1 MLSQCN
7 LAARSVARTAGF
19 RQVFRRA
26 YSKSVVLKPGD
37 QLQGYKVT
45 ETRTVPEL
53 QLTAIQLQHEKTG
66 AQHLHVERDDTN
78 NVFAVGFSTP
88 VSDSTG
94 VPHILEHTTLC
105 GSQKYPVRDPFFKM
119 LNRSLATFMN
129 AFTASDYTIYP
140 FASAN
145 AVDYANLRDVYMD
158 AAFFPHL
165 RKLDFKQEGWRLEHE
180 DPKDKSSPIVFKGV
194 VYNEMKGQMSDS
206 SYLFYQRAQQHMFP
220 GTTYENVSGGD
231 PKNIT
236 DLTHEGLLNFQ
247 KTFYHP
253 SNARFYTYG
262 NLPLEEHLAAIDA
275 QIRGFDHID
284 VPQVNKLAVPWN
296 SPREFKLPCAA
307 DPFGNSDKQ
316 AKLSL
321 SYLANNSTDVFETF
335 AMRLLSYLMLDG
347 HASPM
352 YKALIESGLGA
363 EFSANTGYDSSTMQS
378 CFSVGLQGIKSDDI
392 DKIKSTIQDVFE
404 KAHQEGFDSNRV
416 EAALH
421 QMELSRKHKTANFG
435 LNIMH
440 GVSSGWFNGTNPAD
454 LLEINTYID
463 RLRKELAEG
472 NFFESR
478 IEKYLLNNKHKLT
491 FVMEPSA
498 QYSTEL
504 LEEEQSRLADKV
516 KTLSEEDK
524 QEIEERGLELLKNQ
538 DKTEDLSCLPTLNL
552 SDIPV
557 KGKRTPLEHTSV
569 GETPVQWR
577 TAATNG
583 ITYFRAIST
592 SSGIPPELRIYL
604 PLFCDVQL
612 QALTSLGTKS
622 KDMAVI
628 DEEIRLFTGGL
639 RASTLIS
646 TSHSDLEHI
655 EEGIALTGNCLDR
668 NLDKMYD
675 ILSTL
680 VHETNFDDVN
690 KLRTLIAMNA
700 ASMVNIVAEHGH
712 MYARQYASSTLTP
725 AMSHAEVYGGMTQVD
740 FMNKLANTE
749 DLSDVVSKLKM
760 ISELVLKQPTMR
772 VAITCDEEVVAKNEQ
787 ILTKFLSSLSKDS
800 ISLPSEPAVFVPQY
814 GKTLFPL
821 PYSVNF
827 TSKVLRGV
835 PYTHADGAKL
845 QVVSSLMTSHFLH
858 REIRE
863 KNGAYGG
870 GAQYAGLNGLFSF
883 YSYRDPKSLETI
895 DTYSKAID
903 WIAKRKFSEQEMTE
917 AKLSIFQGVDAPI
930 SVSKEGLLQFTDGIS
945 DDLRQRRRE
954 QLLNVTEDDVK
965 YAAHKYLAEADV
977 KQHYSLA
984 LLGEK
989 NDKITSAQGW
999 DVRSW
1004 GEATPSSTGSE
1015 PEVAK

>member
-1 MLSQCN
+1 MLSLCN
-7 LAARSVARTAGF
+7 VAARRANCISHS
-19 RQVFRRA
+19 RQSFRRSYA
-26 YSKSVVLKPGD
+26 KAAILKPGD
-37 QLQGYKVT
+37 QLKGYRVM

-66 AQHLHVERDDTN
+66 AKHLHVERDDSN

-140 FASAN
+140 FASTN
-145 AVDYANLRDVYMD
+145 EVDFNNLRSVYMD

-165 RKLDFKQEGWRLEHE
+165 RKLDFTQEGWRLEHE
-180 DPKDKSSPIVFKGV
+180 NPKDKTSPIVFKGV

-206 SYLFYQRAQQHMFP
+206 SYLFYQRAQQNMYP

-231 PKNIT
+231 PKHIT
-236 DLTHEGLLNFQ
+236 DLTHEGLVQFQ

-253 SNARFYTYG
+253 SNSHFYTYG
-262 NLPLEEHLAAIDA
+262 KMPLETHLEAIDA
-275 QIRGFDHID
+275 QIRNFDPVK
-284 VPQVNKLAVPWN
+284 VPNVNKLVTPWN
-296 SPREFKLPCAA
+296 GPREIVLPCAA
-307 DPFGNSDKQ
+307 DPFGNAEKQ
-316 AKLSL
+316 TKLSL
-321 SYLANNSTDVFETF
+321 SYLTNDSTDVFETF
-335 AMRLLSYLMLDG
+335 AMRLMSYLLLDG

-378 CFSVGLQGIKSDDI
+378 CFSVGLQGIKSSDI
-392 DKIKSTIQDVFE
+392 DTIKNTIQVVFE
-404 KAHQEGFDSNRV
+404 KAHREGFDHNRV

-421 QMELSRKHKTANFG
+421 QMELSRKHKTADFG
-435 LNIMH
+435 LSIMH

-454 LLEINTYID
+454 LLEVNTYID

-472 NFFESR
+472 GFFESR

-491 FVMEPSA
+491 FIMEPSTTFA
-498 QYSTEL
+498 AEL
-504 LEEEQSRLADKV
+504 SKEEQDRLKKKV
-516 KTLSEEDK
+516 SALTESDQK
-524 QEIEERGLELLKNQ
+524 EIEERGLELLANQ
-538 DKTEDLSCLPTLNL
+538 DKTEDLSCLPTLTLN
-552 SDIPV
+552 DIPL
-557 KGKRTPLEHTSV
+557 KGKRTPLEHTAV
-569 GETPVQWR
+569 GDTPVQWR

-592 SSGIPPELRIYL
+592 SIGIPPELRVYL
-604 PLFCDVQL
+604 PLFCD
-612 QALTSLGTKS
+612 ALTSLGTTT
-622 KDMAVI
+622 KDMAII

-639 RASTLIS
+639 KASMLVS
-646 TSHSDLEHI
+646 TNHSDLDHI
-655 EEGIALTGNCLDR
+655 EDGIALTGNCLDR
-668 NLDKMYD
+668 NIDKMFD
-675 ILSTL
+675 ILETL
-680 VHETNFDDVN
+680 VHETNFDDTQ

-700 ASMVNIVAEHGH
+700 ASMVNSVADSGH
-712 MYARQYASSTLTP
+712 AYARRYASSTLTP
-725 AMSHAEVYGGMTQVD
+725 AMAHSEIYGGMTQVD

-749 DLSDVVSKLKM
+749 DLSDVISKLKL
-760 ISELVLKQPTMR
+760 IASLVLKQSSLR
-772 VAITCDEEVVAKNEQ
+772 VAVTCDDSVVGKNEQ
-787 ILTKFLSSLSKDS
+787 ALTKFLSSLSKDS
-800 ISLPSEPAVFVPQY
+800 VSVPSELNVFVPQY
-814 GKTLFPL
+814 GKTFFPL
-821 PYSVNF
+821 PFSVNF
-827 TSKVLRGV
+827 SAKVLRGV

-930 SVSKEGLLQFTDGIS
+930 SVSQEGLLQFTDGIS
-945 DDLRQRRRE
+945 DDIRQRRRE
-954 QLLNVTEDDVK
+954 QLLNVTEEDVK
-965 YAAHKYLAEADV
+965 HAAHQYLAVPSES
-977 KQHYSLA
+977 QQYSLA
-984 LLGEK
+984 ILGEQT
-989 NDKITSAQGW
+989 DKINSENGW
-999 DVRSW
+999 NIRSW
-1004 GEATPSSTGSE
+1004 GDSPTTSNTTAE
-1015 PEVAK
+1015 EVFK

>member
-7 LAARSVARTAGF
+7 IAARRASFITQS
-19 RQVFRRA
+19 RQSFRRSYA
-26 YSKSVVLKPGD
+26 KAAILKPGN
-37 QLQGYKVT
+37 QLNGYRVT

-66 AQHLHVERDDTN
+66 AKHLHVDRDDSN

-145 AVDYANLRDVYMD
+145 EVDFNNLRSVYMD

-180 DPKDKSSPIVFKGV
+180 NPTDNKSPIVFKGV

-206 SYLFYQRAQQHMFP
+206 SYLFYQRAQQKMFP
-220 GTTYENVSGGD
+220 ERHMRMSA
-231 PKNIT
+231 
-236 DLTHEGLLNFQ
+236 
-247 KTFYHP
+247 TFYHP
-253 SNARFYTYG
+253 SNSHFYTYG
-262 NLPLEEHLAAIDA
+262 NIPLEQHLEAIDA
-275 QIRGFDHID
+275 QIRNFDPIK
-284 VPQVNKLAVPWN
+284 VPNVNKLVTPWDG
-296 SPREFKLPCAA
+296 PKEIVLPCAA
-307 DPFGNSDKQ
+307 DPFGNSEKQ
-316 AKLSL
+316 TKLSL
-321 SYLANNSTDVFETF
+321 SFLTNNSTDVFETF
-335 AMRLLSYLMLDG
+335 AMRLMSYLMLDG

-378 CFSVGLQGIKSDDI
+378 CFSVGLQGIKSSDI
-392 DKIKSTIQDVFE
+392 DTIKSTIQGVFE
-404 KAHQEGFDSNRV
+404 KAHQEGFDHNRV

-421 QMELSRKHKTANFG
+421 QMELSRKHKTADFG
-435 LNIMH
+435 LSIMH

-454 LLEINTYID
+454 LLEVNTYID

-472 NFFESR
+472 GFFESR
-478 IEKYLLNNKHKLT
+478 IEKYLLNNNHKLT

-498 QYSTEL
+498 TFAAEL
-504 LEEEQSRLADKV
+504 SKEEQERLESKVSALTESDK
-516 KTLSEEDK
+516 K
-524 QEIEERGLELLKNQ
+524 EIEERGLELLANQ
-538 DKTEDLSCLPTLNL
+538 DKTEDLSCLPTLTL
-552 SDIPV
+552 SDIPL
-557 KGKRTPLEHTSV
+557 KGKRTPLEHSAV
-569 GETPVQWR
+569 GDTPVQWR

-592 SSGIPPELRIYL
+592 STGIPPELRVYL
-604 PLFCDVQL
+604 PLFCD
-612 QALTSLGTKS
+612 ALTSLGTKT
-622 KDMAVI
+622 KDMAII

-639 RASTLIS
+639 KASTLVS
-646 TSHSDLEHI
+646 TSHSDLDHI
-655 EEGIALTGNCLDR
+655 EDGIALTGNCLDR
-668 NLDKMYD
+668 NIDKMYD
-675 ILSTL
+675 ILETL
-680 VHETNFDDVN
+680 VHETNFEDVQ

-700 ASMVNIVAEHGH
+700 ASLQNSVADSGH
-712 MYARQYASSTLTP
+712 AYARRYASSTLTP

-749 DLSDVVSKLKM
+749 DLSDVISKLQL
-760 ISELVLKQPTMR
+760 IASLVLKQSSLR
-772 VAITCDEEVVAKNEQ
+772 VAVTCDDEVVGKNEQ
-787 ILTKFLSSLSKDS
+787 ALTKFLSSLSKDS
-800 ISLPSEPAVFVPQY
+800 VSVPAEPNVFVPQY
-814 GKTLFPL
+814 GKTFFPL
-821 PYSVNF
+821 PFSVNF
-827 TSKVLRGV
+827 SAKVLRGV
-835 PYTHADGAKL
+835 PYTHPDGAKL
-845 QVVSSLMTSHFLH
+845 QVVSSLMTSHYLH

-895 DTYSKAID
+895 DTYSKAVD
-903 WIAKRKFSEQEMTE
+903 WIAKRKFTEQEMTE

-930 SVSKEGLLQFTDGIS
+930 SVSQEGLLQFTDGIS
-945 DDLRQRRRE
+945 DDIRSRRRE
-954 QLLNVTEDDVK
+954 QLLNVTEEDVK
-965 YAAHKYLAEADV
+965 HAAHQYLAVPSET
-977 KQHYSLA
+977 QQYSLA
-984 LLGEK
+984 ILGEQT
-989 NDKITSAQGW
+989 DKISSQHGW
-999 DVRSW
+999 NIRSW
-1004 GEATPSSTGSE
+1004 GDAPATPSTPAEEAS
-1015 PEVAK
+1015 K